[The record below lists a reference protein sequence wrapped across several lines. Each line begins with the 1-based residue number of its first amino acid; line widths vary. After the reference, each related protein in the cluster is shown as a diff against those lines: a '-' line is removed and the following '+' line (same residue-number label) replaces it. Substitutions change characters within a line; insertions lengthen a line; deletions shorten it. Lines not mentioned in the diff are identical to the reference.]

1 MRKGRYPGSER
12 MIEVLEHLTNKL
24 NKCGEAW
31 PDLED
36 RAGMD
41 LGIRLL
47 DSTSILQLSCPMG
60 RIRLGLALSNVAPAA
75 RTSLDTTER
84 TRIHWKY
91 IFYPC
96 LHLCSPSSTS
106 PSAI

>member
-1 MRKGRYPGSER
+1 

-75 RTSLDTTER
+75 RTLLDTALKELGC
-84 TRIHWKY
+84 TRNTFFAVFWV
-91 IFYPC
+91 
-96 LHLCSPSSTS
+96 
-106 PSAI
+106 